1 MVNTFF
7 DEIHKLSD
15 HFSFNFVES
24 LKQEL
29 DIILQVISLHA
40 SEASTFFT
48 LLTMLLRRLSPIEG
62 AFANTLIL
70 TKTIISKLNGD
81 NNNQAVASQF
91 NNFFEKHLFRSYCAL
106 IKECPNKR

>member
-15 HFSFNFVES
+15 HFAFNFVES

-29 DIILQVISLHA
+29 ELVMQVISLHA
-40 SEASTFFT
+40 SESSTLFT
-48 LLTMLLRRLSPIEG
+48 YLTMMLRRLSPIEG

-70 TKTIISKLNGD
+70 TKQIISKLNGEH
-81 NNNQAVASQF
+81 NN
-91 NNFFEKHLFRSYCAL
+91 
-106 IKECPNKR
+106 